1 MAQRNRVVGKAASTG
16 FQVVM
21 GLACDGRSREH
32 KRGREGAQKQV
43 DLMVREKEV
52 LSNGFYFLNYIGDS

>member
-1 MAQRNRVVGKAASTG
+1 
-16 FQVVM
+16 M
-21 GLACDGRSREH
+21 GLAYDGRSREH

-43 DLMVREKEV
+43 DLMVREREV